1 MSDMLHPKPP
11 LRKGRW
17 HGVSRDGGIDGH
29 PDPYQGQGNKST
41 PQSALRLTAPLA
53 QGSQK
58 DSTIPLCLSF
68 WERWHSVSRDGEG
81 VWPGSDSIPLGAAFS
96 NRIVLR
102 ERRVLSTPSTLW
114 TRDFTIIT
122 LGSVVSMV
130 GSNMSGFAM
139 SIMVLDYTGSTLLY
153 AIFNIC
159 FQLPVLIVPLLA
171 GPYLDR
177 MSRKKVIYRLD
188 FLSASLYLLMFLLM
202 WQGWFNYLLLLA
214 FCLITGAINSA
225 YSVAYDS
232 FYPNL
237 ITEGNFSKAYSIS
250 SLLWPLAAMTAPIAA
265 LIYDQMGSILPLLAI
280 DAVSFF
286 VAACF
291 ERTIRYQETHMSEA
305 APVVS
310 QNPLRQ
316 FGVDFKEGLS
326 YILSEKGLLAVTLYF
341 TVSNFAGS
349 GGGTLHLPFF
359 RSHAYLY
366 AMWPVAAVT
375 LYAIVSNG
383 AVIGRLV
390 GGLVHYKVHFP
401 TQLKFRIAVMVYFV
415 VAILAAVEL
424 YLPIPLLALSF
435 FITGLLGVT
444 SYNIRISATQSYV
457 PDTKRARFNGT
468 FQMLCSLGGVV
479 GTLLAGVLAEGMDER
494 HVILLLE
501 TVDVAAILLF
511 MVGGRKFV
519 AKLYNRDL

>member
-1 MSDMLHPKPP
+1 M
-11 LRKGRW
+11 
-17 HGVSRDGGIDGH
+17 
-29 PDPYQGQGNKST
+29 
-41 PQSALRLTAPLA
+41 
-53 QGSQK
+53 
-58 DSTIPLCLSF
+58 
-68 WERWHSVSRDGEG
+68 
-81 VWPGSDSIPLGAAFS
+81 
-96 NRIVLR
+96 
-102 ERRVLSTPSTLW
+102 STPSTLW

-291 ERTIRYQETHMSEA
+291 ERTVRYQETHMSEA

-316 FGVDFKEGLS
+316 FGVDFREGLS

-383 AVIGRLV
+383 AVIGRLI